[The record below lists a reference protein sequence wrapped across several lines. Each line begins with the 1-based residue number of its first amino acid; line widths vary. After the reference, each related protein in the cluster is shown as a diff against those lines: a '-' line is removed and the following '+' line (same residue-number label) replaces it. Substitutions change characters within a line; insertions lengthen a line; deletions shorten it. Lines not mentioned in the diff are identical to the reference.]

1 MQISQVN
8 ESLSWGKK
16 NISLSLDKII
26 RYVMTFSFRGAYLKI
41 ESERFN
47 LGEIEEYPIHRSYNE
62 TNDSYNQ

>member
-1 MQISQVN
+1 MNHHHEV
-8 ESLSWGKK
+8 KK
-16 NISLSLDKII
+16 YFSLSLDKII
-26 RYVMTFSFRGAYLKI
+26 RYLMTFSFRGAYLKI

>member
-1 MQISQVN
+1 
-8 ESLSWGKK
+8 
-16 NISLSLDKII
+16 
-26 RYVMTFSFRGAYLKI
+26 MTFSFRGAYLKI

>member
-8 ESLSWGKK
+8 EVKK
-16 NISLSLDKII
+16 LFFLSLSLDKII

-47 LGEIEEYPIHRSYNE
+47 LGEIEEYPIHQSYNE